1 MSLRPVRAH
10 VLFYSMLALGVTNGR
25 EREQGSQVSGL
36 CVCLSLCVCV
46 CVGVMSA
53 DVVADDLAS
62 GTSPPFIV
70 HGVTIYTDGEEGA
83 WGSGDSRP
91 PPTNPMVGPVDLS

>member
-1 MSLRPVRAH
+1 M
-10 VLFYSMLALGVTNGR
+10 G
-25 EREQGSQVSGL
+25 ERGNRGPKSQGYVCVS
-36 CVCLSLCVCV
+36 LSLSLSL

-53 DVVADDLAS
+53 DVVEDALAR

>member
-1 MSLRPVRAH
+1 MGPKS
-10 VLFYSMLALGVTNGR
+10 
-25 EREQGSQVSGL
+25 QG
-36 CVCLSLCVCV
+36 CVCLSLSLSLSM

-53 DVVADDLAS
+53 DVVADALAR

-70 HGVTIYTDGEEGA
+70 HGVTMYTDEEEGA